1 MQPAHERAAA
11 GESGVVDPRYAW
23 APPAVGSRGQEAL
36 EVAARAGLVLDD
48 WQALAVDGALGVGEG
63 GRWAAFEV
71 GVDVSRQNGKGGIL
85 ETRELAGLFAF
96 GERLIIHS
104 AHQFDTSLEAFRR
117 LLFLV
122 EDTPDYDRQVKR
134 VSRSHG
140 EEGIE
145 LRSGQRIRFRTR
157 TKGGG
162 RGFTGDCLLLD
173 EAMFLPEP
181 TIGALLPT
189 LSARKNPQVWY
200 TGSAVDQLVHDH
212 GSVFAR
218 VRRRGIAQEPGLAY
232 FEWSAEGEIDDLG
245 DRLDDPGAWQAANPA
260 LGIRI
265 NEDFIRTERRAMDP
279 RTFAVERLGIGDWPA
294 DPGDVEVI
302 DWERWKSLIDS
313 RSYMLDPVCLAFDVT
328 PSRDRASIA
337 AAGRRPD
344 GLLHMEVPEYRR
356 GTGWVVDR
364 LVELHQHQHIFSVSC
379 DPAGPAAALIRP
391 LESAGIEVKQATAR
405 EMAQACGM
413 LLDLV
418 ADGKLRHLGSDEL
431 STAVKNAGTRPLGES
446 WAWSRRSSAA
456 DISPLVAATIAL
468 WEASAK
474 LTSVYDD
481 RGILSV

>member
-1 MQPAHERAAA
+1 MV
-11 GESGVVDPRYAW
+11 GPRIEW
-23 APPAVGSRGQEAL
+23 APPAVSSRGQEAV
-36 EVAARAGLVLDD
+36 EAATVAGLVLDD
-48 WQALAVDGALGVGEG
+48 WQVLVLDGALGTSGE
-63 GRWAAFEV
+63 RWAAREV

-85 ETRELAGLFAF
+85 EARELAGLFVF
-96 GERLIIHS
+96 GERLIVHS
-104 AHQFDTSLEAFRR
+104 AHQFDTSLEAFWR
-117 LLFLV
+117 LLALI
-122 EDTPDYDRQVKR
+122 EGAPEYDRQVKR

-140 EEGIE
+140 EEGVE
-145 LRSGQRIRFRTR
+145 LRTGQRIRFRTR

-173 EAMFLPEP
+173 EAMFLPET

-189 LSARKNPQVWY
+189 LSARPNPQIWY

-218 VRRRGIAQEPGLAY
+218 VRRRGIAREPAIAY
-232 FEWSAEGEIDDLG
+232 YEWSAEGEIDDVG
-245 DRLDDPGAWQAANPA
+245 ERLDDEDAWRQANPA

-294 DPGDVEVI
+294 DPQDVEVI
-302 DWERWKSLIDS
+302 EWERWKSLVDRQS
-313 RSYMLDPVCLAFDVT
+313 RLLDPVCLAFDVT
-328 PSRDRASIA
+328 PSRDRTSIA

-344 GLLHMEVPEYRR
+344 GLLHVEVPEYQR

-364 LVELHQHQHIFSVSC
+364 LVEMHQRQHIFSLSC

-391 LESAGIEVKQATAR
+391 LESAGIEIRQVTAR
-405 EMAQACGM
+405 ELAQACGM

-418 ADGKLRHLGSDEL
+418 SDGKMRHLGSDEL
-431 STAVKNAGTRPLGES
+431 ATAVKNAGTRPLGES